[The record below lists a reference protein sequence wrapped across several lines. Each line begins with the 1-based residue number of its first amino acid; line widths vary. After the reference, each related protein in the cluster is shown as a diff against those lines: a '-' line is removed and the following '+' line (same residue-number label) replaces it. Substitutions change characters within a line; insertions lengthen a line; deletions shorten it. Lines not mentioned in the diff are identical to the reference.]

1 MRYLKC
7 SSQSGNQLMTDTLKY
22 DFSFTASSLRLNE
35 MILVAKA
42 HLENRTIDFVNELG
56 NGKSTT
62 GKRMLMEFDKRIS
75 ILTPQQ
81 LQLLAQSD
89 LTTQKQIAFLAVCKT
104 YGFIRDFTVDV
115 LREKYLVFDYKIT
128 EGDYIGFYRRTSE
141 LHSEMDNF
149 TELTIQKLRQVTFK
163 ILEQS
168 GLIDSV
174 RNREI
179 IPQIIDNKVV
189 NAIKKDNLEWLKI
202 FLISDLDINALNK

>member
-1 MRYLKC
+1 
-7 SSQSGNQLMTDTLKY
+7 MTDTLKY

-35 MILVAKA
+35 MIIVANA
-42 HLENRTIDFVNELG
+42 RLENRTIDFVNELG
-56 NGKSTT
+56 NGKSST
-62 GKRMLMEFDKRIS
+62 GKRLLMEFEKRIS
-75 ILTPQQ
+75 NLTPQQ
-81 LQLLAQSD
+81 LQLLAKSD

-104 YGFIRDFTVDV
+104 YGFIRDFVVDV

-141 LHSEMDNF
+141 LHSEMDGF

-174 RNREI
+174 RNRQI
-179 IPQIIDNKVV
+179 IPQIIDSKVSK
-189 NAIKKDNLEWLKI
+189 AIIEDHPEWLKI
-202 FLISDLDINALNK
+202 FLTSDMDINALIN